1 MATLIIN
8 CRVLEYCRSLSTSS
22 WTANILFRMRFSFF
36 SCSSWYSPKSSVTS
50 ERQLG
55 RETVLVNSTP
65 TLLRRFALLRGIR
78 LDNTGATPSPA
89 SLGSCLDGF
98 VSCPDRGSDGPAA
111 AEGWVDMTG
120 VGKIGG
126 QNANG
131 ASDAPRFLRIFLICQ
146 LLAISAERFMRAV
159 REHI

>member
-8 CRVLEYCRSLSTSS
+8 CRVLEYWRSLSTSS

-36 SCSSWYSPKSSVTS
+36 SCSTWCSPGSSVTS

-55 RETVLVNSTP
+55 RETALVNSKP
-65 TLLRRFALLRGIR
+65 TLLRRFALLRGVR
-78 LDNTGATPSPA
+78 LDNIGATSSSI

-98 VSCPDRGSDGPAA
+98 LSFPGRGSDGLAA
-111 AEGWVDMTG
+111 AVGWVDMTG

-126 QNANG
+126 QSANG
-131 ASDAPRFLRIFLICQ
+131 ASDAPQFLRIFLICQ
-146 LLAISAERFMRAV
+146 LLAI
-159 REHI
+159 I